1 MNNDTVIAEVEKEIG
16 YCFKDKS
23 LLLEAIT
30 HSSYVNEMRINKRSD
45 YERLEFLGD
54 SVLELISSEF
64 LYEKYPEVP
73 EGGLSKKRASMVC
86 EPSLAICARN
96 MNFGKYIFFGKGEEL
111 AGGREKESILSDVV
125 EAVLGGIYLDSGLEA
140 AKEYVY
146 VKILSS
152 LQEEELFVDSKSA
165 LQELVSQ
172 GIGGSLEYE
181 IVEESGPEHDKL
193 FTMSVSLDGNE
204 LARGSGHTKK
214 SAQQKAAKEAIKI
227 LKNQ

>member
-1 MNNDTVIAEVEKEIG
+1 MNSDTVIAEVEKEIG

-146 VKILSS
+146 VNILSS

>member
-64 LYEKYPEVP
+64 LYEKYPEIP

-146 VKILSS
+146 VNILSS

>member
-146 VKILSS
+146 VNILSS
-152 LQEEELFVDSKSA
+152 LQEDELFVDSKSA

>member
-146 VKILSS
+146 VNILSS

>member
-146 VKILSS
+146 VNILSS

-227 LKNQ
+227 LKNN

>member
-16 YCFKDKS
+16 YCFKDKN

-96 MNFGKYIFFGKGEEL
+96 MNLGKYIFFGKGEEL

-146 VKILSS
+146 VNILSS

>member
-16 YCFKDKS
+16 YCFKDKN

-146 VKILSS
+146 VNILSS

>member
-16 YCFKDKS
+16 YCFKDKK

-146 VKILSS
+146 VNILSS

>member
-146 VKILSS
+146 VNILSS

-214 SAQQKAAKEAIKI
+214 SAPQKAAKEAIKI

>member
-16 YCFKDKS
+16 YCFKDKN

-146 VKILSS
+146 VNILSS
-152 LQEEELFVDSKSA
+152 LQEDELFVDSKSA

>member
-16 YCFKDKS
+16 YCFKDKR

-146 VKILSS
+146 VNILSS